1 MKYLSFLFFFL
12 LSSCVVV
19 NAQERVSNA
28 RTVSGERNIFAEP
41 HTVVI
46 PPSPQSQIFEQYINH
61 RVTEYNGLPE
71 INIPLYTIKIK
82 GLEIPI
88 MLSYHASGIKYK
100 QFDGDIGAG
109 WSINA
114 GGYRVS
120 RTIYGRPDD
129 EYDFYDSE
137 LFHDRL
143 LHRTSSYSTDSL
155 VASVCLGPAE
165 AQDVEPHVKPHL
177 KDSEYDQ
184 FVYIAPTTSGH
195 FIINDRQ
202 THQVDVLSDNP
213 DKVRLFHD
221 TRLRHID
228 ITDGN
233 GFSYLF
239 GYSDMSGAAG
249 EVVYDSKLGY
259 NVTTG
264 WALSSIQSPY
274 NENVLFKYGQYQ
286 AYTARY
292 LAKSYTLT
300 DASEHCSLNYPLFM
314 NPNLITWHGLKWDNQ
329 ADYFKP
335 SDLLLVNSI
344 ETDQVMV
351 SFTRGRKYSCFDH
364 GEYTPSVC
372 GEYVLTKITVKD
384 KNSGKYLRVISF
396 DYGLSPQ
403 NADDSTDLKP
413 WHRLLS
419 SISIKD
425 GMDKPIQKYKF
436 GYNDAPAGSGSF
448 PDLWG
453 YYKEDP
459 YRENEVDGSYRD
471 LFFDTIFNNDQI
483 VSTISNGWI
492 VSKMKLGDMYDGI
505 RRYNRSVI
513 DKVPDYFSL
522 KSIQYP
528 TGGITRYFYESNEYR
543 NGIKGGGLRIK
554 KIISEGEK
562 PVTTEFFYGNG
573 VLSGGFSDFKRCF
586 AEEYHYFSTYINTFG
601 QPEPYL
607 LGTSQSIKVYGG
619 NPLDMNAGLFMKIYY
634 DKVITKQYDQAT
646 QAYIGQT
653 ESQYFRQLP
662 EYELSYEN
670 SMPNFKANG
679 TFHVDNY
686 VGYGREHVQI
696 YRFGL
701 EPRLLSRTVY
711 NQDSVMVKNEQWEYS
726 ILERSSREG
735 LHAKQKIF
743 FENYP
748 GQSNSPSN
756 YEHYKIIPYIFD
768 SGFYNIEYCKEKPVS
783 YTLKQYDQDGQ
794 NPVVVSTSYEYDSI
808 GRVKGEIT
816 DYGNNSQKEEW
827 FTYPAVNSYLYNRNM
842 LQTIVE
848 KVNKENQIET
858 ERWRYHF
865 PDHVVYPD
873 SLFHSNGAEMRLEF
887 TFDKYDF
894 CGNLLQYTR
903 LDGVK
908 VSYIWSYEHKYPI
921 AEIVNASLEDIYA
934 YISSSTLENM
944 AYKSEPSA
952 GDWETLIY
960 LKEQLKSAHITIYK
974 YKPLVGMIEKIE
986 PSGFT
991 TCFHYDDFG
1000 RLIQTAFKEEG
1011 VERMVQSNEYNYS
1024 IR

>member
-1 MKYLSFLFFFL
+1 MGSCTFVSAQNKVANA
-12 LSSCVVV
+12 SS
-19 NAQERVSNA
+19 
-28 RTVSGERNIFAEP
+28 NIFAEP
-41 HTVVI
+41 RTVII

-61 RVTEYNGLPE
+61 QVTEYNGLPE
-71 INIPLYTIKIK
+71 INVPLYTIKIK

-100 QFDGDIGAG
+100 QFDGEIGAG

-129 EYDFYDSE
+129 EYDFYDGE

-155 VASVCLGPAE
+155 VASVSLGPTE
-165 AQDVEPHVKPHL
+165 VQDVEPHVRGHL

-184 FVYIAPTTSGH
+184 FVYMSPSANGH
-195 FIINDRQ
+195 FIINNRK
-202 THQVDVLSDNP
+202 TYEVDVLSDNP
-213 DKVRLFHD
+213 DRVKLLHD

-239 GYSDMSGAAG
+239 GYSDISGLTN

-264 WALSSIQSPY
+264 WMLSSIQSPY
-274 NENVLFKYGQYQ
+274 NENVLFRYGQYQ
-286 AYTARY
+286 TYTVRN

-300 DASEHCSLNYPLFM
+300 DASEHCSLNYPLLM
-314 NPNLITWHGLKWDNQ
+314 NPNLTTSSGLKWDNQ

-344 ETDQVMV
+344 ETDQVVV
-351 SFTRGRKYSCFDH
+351 SFIRGRKYSCFTHDQ
-364 GEYTPSVC
+364 YSPIVC
-372 GEYVLTKITVKD
+372 GDHVLTKITVKD
-384 KNSGKYLRVISF
+384 KNSGKYLKIISF
-396 DYGLSPQ
+396 DYGLSPL
-403 NADDSTDLKP
+403 NADTSKDLKP

-425 GMDKPIQKYKF
+425 GTDKPIQKYNF
-436 GYNDAPAGSGSF
+436 GYNSAPASSGSF

-453 YYKEDP
+453 YYKEDQ
-459 YRENEVDGSYRD
+459 YRENEDGAYRD
-471 LFFDTIFNNDQI
+471 LFFDTIFNNDLI
-483 VSTISNGWI
+483 VSSINHGMA
-492 VSKMKLGDMYDGI
+492 SKMKLGNMYSGI
-505 RRYNRSVI
+505 RKYNRSVI

-562 PVTTEFFYGNG
+562 PVTTEFFYGSG

-607 LGTSQSIKVYGG
+607 LGTSQSIKVYGS
-619 NPLDMNAGLFMKIYY
+619 NPLDMNVGLFMKIYY
-634 DKVITKQYDQAT
+634 DKVITKQYDQTT

-653 ESQYFRQLP
+653 ESQNFRQLP
-662 EYELSYEN
+662 EYELGYEN

-686 VGYGREHVQI
+686 IGYGREHVQT
-696 YRFGL
+696 YRLGL

-711 NQDSVMVKNEQWEYS
+711 NQDSVRMKDEQWEYS
-726 ILERSSREG
+726 ILTRSSREG

-748 GQSNSPSN
+748 GQSNSPGN

-794 NPVVVSTSYEYDSI
+794 NPVVVSTSYEYDSR
-808 GRVKGEIT
+808 GRLKGEIT
-816 DYGNNSQKEEW
+816 DYGNNCQKEEW
-827 FTYPAVNSYLYNRNM
+827 FTYPAANSYLYDRNM

-873 SLFHSNGAEMRLEF
+873 SLFHSKGAEMRLEF
-887 TFDKYDF
+887 TFDKYDSY
-894 CGNLLQYTR
+894 GNLLQYTR

-908 VSYIWSYEHKYPI
+908 ISYIWSYEHKYPI
-921 AEIVNASLEDIYA
+921 AEIINASWEE
-934 YISSSTLENM
+934 ISACLPSLTLENI
-944 AYKSEPSA
+944 AYKREPSED
-952 GDWETLIY
+952 DWESLIN
-960 LKEQLKSAHITIYK
+960 LKERFKSAQITIYK
-974 YKPLVGMIEKIE
+974 YKPLVGLTEKIE

-991 TCFHYDDFG
+991 TCFHYDNFG
-1000 RLIQTAFKEEG
+1000 RLIQTSFKEDQT
-1011 VERMVQSNEYNYS
+1011 ERVMQSYEYGYT
-1024 IR
+1024 IK